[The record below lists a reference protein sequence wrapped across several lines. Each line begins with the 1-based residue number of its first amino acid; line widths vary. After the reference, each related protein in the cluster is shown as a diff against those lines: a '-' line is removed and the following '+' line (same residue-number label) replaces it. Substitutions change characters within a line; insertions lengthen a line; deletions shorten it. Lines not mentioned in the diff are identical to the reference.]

1 MNGSIHSSKKN
12 SIRYLC
18 HVYLYLNPIR
28 ITYTNDINT
37 ISIISNLFSLSVP
50 ASFLTMGTAVVGAGT
65 LITCSWEY
73 LPSAMS
79 FVLIIDT
86 SGQVDYIFDLEMG
99 DNRGL
104 ELLSNAVGWMGDE
117 MFFVYINKTEKRQ
130 VATYN
135 CIVGT
140 ADDMY
145 LSNAFEFNV
154 KGKNILHCCVLLRRY
169 LT

>member
-1 MNGSIHSSKKN
+1 
-12 SIRYLC
+12 
-18 HVYLYLNPIR
+18 
-28 ITYTNDINT
+28 
-37 ISIISNLFSLSVP
+37 
-50 ASFLTMGTAVVGAGT
+50 MGTAVVGAGT

-154 KGKNILHCCVLLRRY
+154 KGKNILQCCVLLRRY